1 MKVEKPNKG
10 RGYPITSAD
19 DVTPIVGTQKYMTS
33 DGTGRIVDGETSAPN
48 FNVKWMEK
56 VKMTGEEED
65 DSEAQM
71 PQLSE
76 EGYAT
81 MKLAAT
87 AMATAGDAVTLG
99 TVYGCSVVE
108 KGSGNWGFYIY
119 YSGQK

>member
-1 MKVEKPNKG
+1 
-10 RGYPITSAD
+10 
-19 DVTPIVGTQKYMTS
+19 
-33 DGTGRIVDGETSAPN
+33 
-48 FNVKWMEK
+48 
-56 VKMTGEEED
+56 
-65 DSEAQM
+65 M

-119 YSGQK
+119 YSG